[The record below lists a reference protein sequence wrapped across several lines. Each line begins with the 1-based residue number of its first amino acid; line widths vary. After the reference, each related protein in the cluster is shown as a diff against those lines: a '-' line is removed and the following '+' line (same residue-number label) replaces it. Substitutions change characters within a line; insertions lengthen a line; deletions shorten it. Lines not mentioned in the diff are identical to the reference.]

1 MHLEWDTEHPEAV
14 HGPREHRCI
23 SEVARAWHLRCGA
36 RTWVSRVVL
45 GCAGVVLQ
53 RASKELLASK
63 TRVSSR
69 DPAAAAVNA
78 STVNTHRAQLCW
90 AVNFCAALRVA
101 ASAVALRGPARSGRR
116 AAARGS
122 LRTGALDRRGP
133 NALGPQRDTSRAPLS
148 RSALHSLHLGHSR
161 RRGSSSVH
169 STPLSCA
176 TRSSCSQIAS
186 WTLAAHRTLHLVCG
200 LPPRLLSLR
209 SGGPTGAVACSRAE
223 LARRAT
229 VRRDRCAARRRL
241 CSPQGRGMPIAHR
254 QRVRFPPAAHVAQL
268 APTPLSSTCRA

>member
-1 MHLEWDTEHPEAV
+1 MHRDGTRASRGCPRAARASLHLGGRACVAYTVRCAHLSLACRAGLCRCRAAESVKGAARVQDSRLESGSRGVCCERFD
-14 HGPREHRCI
+14 REHTP
-23 SEVARAWHLRCGA
+23 GP
-36 RTWVSRVVL
+36 T
-45 GCAGVVLQ
+45 
-53 RASKELLASK
+53 
-63 TRVSSR
+63 
-69 DPAAAAVNA
+69 
-78 STVNTHRAQLCW
+78 CW
-90 AVNFCAALRVA
+90 AVNFCLLSVVA

-116 AAARGS
+116 APARGS

-209 SGGPTGAVACSRAE
+209 SGGPTRAVGCSRAE
-223 LARRAT
+223 IVRRAT